1 MDLSLVSAG
10 AGLVGATVGGAM
22 SLLGSW
28 IGHQREVRAQ
38 WLGQDRLRRQKLYK
52 EFIQEASKCY
62 AHALEHEKPD
72 VPLLVVLYGK
82 ISRMRVILPRYLLL
96 PSKCS
101 GALWT
106 SILNRPSC
114 SVPLR
119 FVRCSKTDRSTFLGT
134 SASVVEPN
142 STCSASNKFEMIL
155 NGVLELKLSTH
166 PDLPRPGRISVTVG

>member
-1 MDLSLVSAG
+1 MWARPLAAPCLSSV
-10 AGLVGATVGGAM
+10 
-22 SLLGSW
+22 LGSV
-28 IGHQREVRAQ
+28 IKGKFVHNGLAKTGCAVRNSIRS
-38 WLGQDRLRRQKLYK
+38 LFRRLRSATLMHLNTR
-52 EFIQEASKCY
+52 
-62 AHALEHEKPD
+62 
-72 VPLLVVLYGK
+72 
-82 ISRMRVILPRYLLL
+82 SRTFRCWWSFMVRSAVCESFHLPRYLLL

-134 SASVVEPN
+134 SANVVEPN

-166 PDLPRPGRISVTVG
+166 PHLPRPGRISVTVG

>member
-38 WLGQDRLRRQKLYK
+38 WLGQDRLRRQKLYSL
-52 EFIQEASKCY
+52 FRRLRSATLM
-62 AHALEHEKPD
+62 HLNTR
-72 VPLLVVLYGK
+72 
-82 ISRMRVILPRYLLL
+82 SRTFRCWWSFMVRSAVCESFHLPRYLLL

-134 SASVVEPN
+134 SANVVEPN

-166 PDLPRPGRISVTVG
+166 PHLPRPGRISVTVG

>member
-62 AHALEHEKPD
+62 AHALQNEKPD

-82 ISRMRVILPRYLLL
+82 ISRMRVISSPHVLAAAEQVLRRIVDVYFKPPVVLSSTQLQSML
-96 PSKCS
+96 QD
-101 GALWT
+101 G
-106 SILNRPSC
+106 
-114 SVPLR
+114 SVDVLR
-119 FVRCSKTDRSTFLGT
+119 DFSQCCRAEFDMLRAQQL
-134 SASVVEPN
+134 
-142 STCSASNKFEMIL
+142 
-155 NGVLELKLSTH
+155 
-166 PDLPRPGRISVTVG
+166 